1 MRMQNEDFS
10 SKNLH
15 INEALKKQ
23 KNLDSENSNFV
34 KANFEK
40 LSLTINEI
48 NFSVRTLNCLNNLD
62 IKDIGELIQNSEK
75 FLLRSQ
81 NFGRKSLFEIKN
93 ILNDL
98 ELKLDTSIE
107 WPPENYKLRHKSSV
121 NDKNYVNIIDP
132 TTKEF
137 SKIDV
142 NSIDLSESY
151 LLNIIKNSLKEREY
165 LIIKKRYWE
174 NATLEEIGQ
183 EEKVTRERIRQI
195 ESKSIRKLRRF
206 QKLFFKFLD
215 IKKNEIFKK
224 YSKTTNLVTKKSLSK
239 IKVKYPLNENEG
251 LINLSFDLIIESK
264 FISKS
269 LISKKELFFDKFFK
283 SLDGGWYNKDNI
295 IDLDESCEELIYYL
309 DKKPL
314 PRQVESARVISNL
327 KKDNYKDVLFLTESR
342 SNYYLI
348 DNYLCENKNKF
359 AFWSNKY
366 LTRMHKILFENSP
379 NKFISNNEVMKLI
392 NRDKL
397 LNSCPYSSTITRAKD
412 LLRGKGLI
420 DTSHLFYVTGAG
432 IIPLG
437 FKNNN
442 YLENYLDYDSENQ
455 NLISEEEKVTSDSLS
470 RYLKIIEIILNEERA
485 ISINKLSEIYVR
497 RIEKNIRPE
506 QAKHLLGILLASYD
520 KFKTIAPGVWSLK
533 NTEHNSNNLV
543 DFIVSN
549 KESYSVDMYSLFKYA
564 KEDLSNYVGYNAQ
577 FERDICIKGESFLNK
592 NSYQSLLFIS
602 EPDTWNADKKI
613 IAKYKKLK
621 KFSNFY
627 LNIKISGTYDLFE
640 EKKIKSYEIKNLGLA
655 ILNIFEDKTVSTIG
669 LNKFFDYSLF
679 WNTSTHIL
687 VLLSYAGIINTPSNN
702 LKPYKINHEKIFEL
716 RNLILNELIENGKLS
731 WNRNFGKK
739 IIKMIQT
746 NYKNFI
752 EKNNWITEDLKLH
765 GKI

>member
-15 INEALKKQ
+15 FNEGLKKQ
-23 KNLDSENSNFV
+23 KNIDSGNLNFV

-48 NFSVRTLNCLNNLD
+48 NFSARTLNCLKYLD

-75 FLLRSQ
+75 FLLRSR

-107 WPPENYKLRHKSSV
+107 WPPENYKLTHKSSV

-165 LIIKKRYWE
+165 LIIKKILE

-215 IKKNEIFKK
+215 IKKNENFKK
-224 YSKTTNLVTKKSLSK
+224 YTKTTNLVTKKSLSK
-239 IKVKYPLNENEG
+239 IKDKYPLNENEG

-283 SLDGGWYNKDNI
+283 SLEGGWYNKDNI

-314 PRQVESARVISNL
+314 PRQVESARVISNI
-327 KKDNYKDVLFLTESR
+327 KKDNYKDILFLTESR

-366 LTRMHKILFENSP
+366 LTRMHEILFENSP

-442 YLENYLDYDSENQ
+442 YL
-455 NLISEEEKVTSDSLS
+455 
-470 RYLKIIEIILNEERA
+470 
-485 ISINKLSEIYVR
+485 
-497 RIEKNIRPE
+497 
-506 QAKHLLGILLASYD
+506 
-520 KFKTIAPGVWSLK
+520 
-533 NTEHNSNNLV
+533 
-543 DFIVSN
+543 
-549 KESYSVDMYSLFKYA
+549 
-564 KEDLSNYVGYNAQ
+564 
-577 FERDICIKGESFLNK
+577 
-592 NSYQSLLFIS
+592 
-602 EPDTWNADKKI
+602 
-613 IAKYKKLK
+613 
-621 KFSNFY
+621 
-627 LNIKISGTYDLFE
+627 
-640 EKKIKSYEIKNLGLA
+640 
-655 ILNIFEDKTVSTIG
+655 
-669 LNKFFDYSLF
+669 
-679 WNTSTHIL
+679 
-687 VLLSYAGIINTPSNN
+687 
-702 LKPYKINHEKIFEL
+702 
-716 RNLILNELIENGKLS
+716 
-731 WNRNFGKK
+731 
-739 IIKMIQT
+739 
-746 NYKNFI
+746 
-752 EKNNWITEDLKLH
+752 
-765 GKI
+765 